1 MRMSAYGRKQTL
13 RLSLD
18 ECSFTSA
25 LEKKADIRVL
35 ELRAKANGRNR
46 PKRVAQLLGLE
57 RPLPAASQGDTR
69 GMYSSFKTGS
79 ESS

>member
-1 MRMSAYGRKQTL
+1 VHMTANGRKQTL

-46 PKRVAQLLGLE
+46 PKAVVRQTDGRAS
-57 RPLPAASQGDTR
+57 AASARIILLQL
-69 GMYSSFKTGS
+69 
-79 ESS
+79 E

>member
-1 MRMSAYGRKQTL
+1 MSAYGRKQTL

-46 PKRVAQLLGLE
+46 PERIALLLGIE
-57 RPLPAASQGDTR
+57 RPLPAEPKCDTR
-69 GMYSSFKTGS
+69 AMYLSFETGS
-79 ESS
+79 EPS